1 MRKTQL
7 LFICFFILSTVLSAQ
22 TNLKKANWEWNISQD
37 GLSRQLIF
45 KGKQSNDTIPF
56 FSGKKNDGPSF
67 YVRMDGKE
75 YKAEWIPNGYASYR
89 TSLLGVKCELTYREY
104 K

>member
-45 KGKQSNDTIPF
+45 KGKRSNDTIPF
-56 FSGKKNDGPSF
+56 FSGKRMMVLLFMSGWMEKNIK
-67 YVRMDGKE
+67 R
-75 YKAEWIPNGYASYR
+75 NGYL
-89 TSLLGVKCELTYREY
+89 TDMLLSGLHFLV
-104 K
+104 